1 MASVAELRERLR
13 RPLLVELRNGCEDST
28 VVGGLEKLV
37 ATVGKPF
44 ADVNE
49 VIRGYSELEP
59 GERRE
64 RVNRALA
71 LLEAKADRGSPPR
84 AASGPGGR
92 VAPAAAS
99 ASGPGR
105 RVATA
110 AARAASRA
118 ERRTPTAPSAGS
130 TAPADQPTTTLAPEK
145 LDEAIDR
152 EVLDLGAQ
160 AAKKLGTVGIG
171 SYRELL
177 FHLPRRYEDRRSL
190 PGFAALSDETQATVT
205 GTVLSRKGS
214 RSRRG
219 MALLRASLE
228 DAHGE
233 KLTAVWFNQPWLEK
247 QIFPGQRLIV
257 TGKVRLRGRRPEL
270 AVQHMEIDDDSESL
284 SSGRIVA
291 IYPSTQGLSQAYLR
305 RSQYRLLSA
314 LTTVPDH
321 LPRSVLERFDL
332 VPFDMAL
339 REVHFP
345 TSEAQLNRAT
355 RRLKF
360 DEFLFLELRV
370 LLNRDADVEGRR
382 IAASE
387 AVEEFERTLP
397 FAFTAAQRRA
407 LDEILADMA
416 SGRQMARLLQGDVGS
431 GKTAVAAAAIAATAA
446 AGYQAALMAPTEILA
461 RQHFLNLRHYLFPLG
476 ISCELLLGT
485 MSAGER
491 RVARERLASGAAV
504 LAVGT
509 HALIQEG
516 VEFRRL
522 GLAVIDEEHRFGVEQ
537 RRKLLRSEPHVLVMS
552 ATPIPRSLALT
563 YYGDLELTVIDE
575 LPPGRKPVTTRL
587 FDAKRRR
594 EVYHL
599 VTEEIRKGRQ
609 AFLVTPL
616 IEESEALEEIVS
628 TTSMF
633 EDLQQL
639 LPEDVRLEMLHG
651 RMSGQEKDAIME
663 RFRAHEFDLLVS
675 TTVIEVGVDIP
686 NATLMVIENA
696 ERFGLSQLH
705 QLRGRVGRGEHES
718 LCILVAGDRSRKT
731 QKRLEVIVRS
741 SDGFVIAEK
750 DLELRGPGELRG
762 TRQSGLPD
770 LMLGDLVNDVD
781 LIESARDLAKRMLE
795 ADPQLDAPWARR
807 LKEELQRRTR
817 AIGFRQVI

>member
-1 MASVAELRERLR
+1 MASVGELRERLR
-13 RPLLVELRNGCEDST
+13 KPLLVELRNGCSDTT

-37 ATVGKPF
+37 ATVGRPF

-49 VIRGYSELEP
+49 LISGYGDLSQEERERRVTRALELLTAKGREGQRSRAGRVTAGKP
-59 GERRE
+59 GERR
-64 RVNRALA
+64 
-71 LLEAKADRGSPPR
+71 GSPAPDAQR
-84 AASGPGGR
+84 GVAAQ
-92 VAPAAAS
+92 
-99 ASGPGR
+99 
-105 RVATA
+105 AT
-110 AARAASRA
+110 RFPP
-118 ERRTPTAPSAGS
+118 EQL
-130 TAPADQPTTTLAPEK
+130 DEK
-145 LDEAIDR
+145 LDR
-152 EVLDLGAQ
+152 SLLDLGAQ
-160 AAKKLGTVGIG
+160 AARKLAEVAIG

-177 FHLPRRYEDRRSL
+177 FHLPRRYEDRQAL
-190 PGFAALSDETQATVT
+190 PHFGALADEAQATVS
-205 GTVLSRKGS
+205 GVVVSRKAS

-228 DAHGE
+228 DDRGDR
-233 KLTAVWFNQPWLEK
+233 LTAVWFNQPWLEK
-247 QIFPGQRLIV
+247 QLFPGQRLIV
-257 TGKVRLRGRRPEL
+257 TGKVKLRGRQREL

-284 SSGRIVA
+284 STGRIVA

-305 RSQYRLLSA
+305 RSLHRLLTA
-314 LTTVPDH
+314 LGTVPDH
-321 LPRSVLERFDL
+321 LPRTILERFGL
-332 VPFDMAL
+332 VPFDQAL
-339 REVHFP
+339 REIHFP
-345 TSEAQLNRAT
+345 GSQAALQRAT

-370 LLNRDADVEGRR
+370 LLNRDADVVGKRV
-382 IAASE
+382 E
-387 AVEEFERTLP
+387 APAGVAEFEASLP
-397 FAFTAAQRRA
+397 FDFTAAQRRA
-407 LDEILADMA
+407 LDEILGDMA

-431 GKTAVAAAAIAATAA
+431 GKTAVAAAAVAATARS
-446 AGYQAALMAPTEILA
+446 GYQSALMAPTEILA
-461 RQHFLNLRHYLFPLG
+461 RQHFLNLREYLYPMG

-485 MSAGER
+485 MTAAQR
-491 RVARERLASGAAV
+491 RAARERVASGEAG

-516 VEFRRL
+516 VSFDRL

-537 RRKLLRSEPHVLVMS
+537 RRKLLKDAPHVLVMS

-563 YYGDLELTVIDE
+563 YYGDLELTVIDQ
-575 LPPGRKPVTTRL
+575 LPPGRKPISTGL
-587 FDAKRRR
+587 FDAKRRA
-594 EVYHL
+594 EVYRS

-628 TTSMF
+628 TTQMF

-651 RMSGQEKDAIME
+651 RMSGAEKDEVME
-663 RFRAHEFDLLVS
+663 RFRRHEFDLLVA

-718 LCILVAGDRSRKT
+718 SCILVAGDRSRKT

-770 LMLGDLVNDVD
+770 LVLGDLVNDSD
-781 LIESARDLAKRMLE
+781 LIESSRELAKQMLE
-795 ADPQLDAPWARR
+795 ADPKLEAAWALR

>member
-1 MASVAELRERLR
+1 MASVGELRERLR

-44 ADVNE
+44 ADINE

-59 GERRE
+59 AERQQ
-64 RVNRALA
+64 RVTRALE
-71 LLEAKADRGSPPR
+71 LLEERGRQSAANGSGPQRSRSGGAGSSRPRQPRVADRSPGGAGAR
-84 AASGPGGR
+84 ATGLEPALAAAPKAQAPASGF
-92 VAPAAAS
+92 
-99 ASGPGR
+99 
-105 RVATA
+105 
-110 AARAASRA
+110 
-118 ERRTPTAPSAGS
+118 
-130 TAPADQPTTTLAPEK
+130 PADR
-145 LDEAIDR
+145 LDSELDR
-152 EVLDLGAQ
+152 SVLDLGAQ
-160 AAKKLGTVGIG
+160 AAKKLGALGITT
-171 SYRELL
+171 YRNLL

-190 PGFAALSDETQATVT
+190 PGFSALTDESQATVT

-228 DAHGE
+228 DATGE

-257 TGKVRLRGRRPEL
+257 TGKVKVRGRQREL

-291 IYPSTQGLSQAYLR
+291 IYPSTQGLSQAYIR
-305 RSQYRLLSA
+305 RAEYRLLSA
-314 LTTVPDH
+314 LATVPDH
-321 LPRSVLERFDL
+321 LPRSILERFDL
-332 VPFDMAL
+332 VPFDTAL
-339 REVHFP
+339 REIHFP
-345 TSEAQLNRAT
+345 SSEAELGRAT

-370 LLNRDADVEGRR
+370 LLNRDADVEGKR
-382 IAASE
+382 IGAGE
-387 AVEEFERTLP
+387 AVEAFEKALP
-397 FAFTAAQRRA
+397 FDFTTAQRSA
-407 LDEILADMA
+407 LDEILADMG

-461 RQHFLNLRHYLFPLG
+461 RQHFINLRQYLFPLG

-485 MSAGER
+485 MTASQR
-491 RVARERLASGAAV
+491 RGARERLASGAAV

-563 YYGDLELTVIDE
+563 YYGDLELSVIDQ

-594 EVYHL
+594 EVYHM
-599 VTEEIRKGRQ
+599 VTDEIRKGRQ

-616 IEESEALEEIVS
+616 IEESDALEEIVS
-628 TTSMF
+628 TTQMF
-633 EDLQQL
+633 EELQQL

-651 RMSGQEKDAIME
+651 RMSGQEKDEVME
-663 RFRAHEFDLLVS
+663 RFRRHEFDLLVS

-731 QKRLEVIVRS
+731 QKRLEVVVRS

-781 LIESARDLAKRMLE
+781 LIESSRDLAKRMLE
-795 ADPQLDAPWARR
+795 ADPHLNAPWAKR